1 MPPPSEINMK
11 IFLTTAALVIAFGAS
26 AFAQTGNIHGTESRG
41 APVNSSYIASEVNP
55 QTGWTPGGKA
65 SHAKAYVKKKKR
77 SHITNGRVVSPP
89 AR

>member
-1 MPPPSEINMK
+1 MK
-11 IFLTTAALVIAFGAS
+11 ILFATTILVAAFGAS

-41 APVNSSYIASEVNP
+41 APVNSSYIASQVNP
-55 QTGWTPGGKA
+55 QTGLTPGGRA

-77 SHITNGRVVSPP
+77 SYVRPADAIPP